1 MAKEYSGFALKT
13 FNDGDTAE
21 EKLVKRGDKF
31 STDDQSR
38 WKDLK
43 AAGLVGDKPPERPS
57 REGQRSPQRRFTE
70 RQPRRTQE
78 RDGRRTQEEGDPTD
92 AELEDALDVFKRAGL
107 AHPDMN
113 LGHVRDGMLAVREG
127 RAHAVGPVE
136 GAAGVTSPNA
146 HGLVD
151 LGPSAAAGEGRT
163 QRADES
169 GQGDGTARAPEPT
182 PEELA
187 AGAKS
192 AGETAASRE
201 AAAAASAAGQEAD
214 AAKSTA
220 ITTGDLA
227 KPATDATAGN
237 VADAKPTRATR
248 GNRSE

>member
-21 EKLVKRGDKF
+21 EKLVKRGERF

-38 WKDLK
+38 WKELK
-43 AAGLVGDKPPERPS
+43 ASGLVGDKPPERPS

-70 RQPRRTQE
+70 RGPRRTQE
-78 RDGRRTQEEGDPTD
+78 RDGRRTQEEGEPTD
-92 AELEDALDVFKRAGL
+92 AELEDALATFKRAGIAPASATL
-107 AHPDMN
+107 AELRQAQATRN
-113 LGHVRDGMLAVREG
+113 
-127 RAHAVGPVE
+127 GPA
-136 GAAGVTSPNA
+136 GGVTSPNA

-163 QRADES
+163 QRADET
-169 GQGDGTARAPEPT
+169 GQGDGTARAAEPT

-192 AGETAASRE
+192 AGETTASRE